1 MQTEIRLGR
10 CYGQAWTTRSSAF
23 AGTAAL
29 WAILAIAAATLLKTT
44 WAEAIALGL
53 AAALLH
59 WLSETWHQL
68 GHAWAARRTGHPMTG
83 VRFWGV
89 LSTSV
94 YPADEGQL
102 PARVHVRR
110 ALGGPTASLLLTL
123 VAGGIAFCAARDIC
137 GPPGAGAL
145 LLPGEPVRLHAPGRW
160 CRWVSTTAP
169 PSGTGCARRVDTLR
183 TLHVE
188 SFRRSRDHRL
198 QRPTRNVQRSTR
210 NVHAPNRTWP

>member
-10 CYGQAWTTRSSAF
+10 CYGLAWTTRSSAF

-44 WAEAIALGL
+44 WAAAIALGL

-94 YPADEGQL
+94 YPADEGPL
-102 PARVHVRR
+102 PARMHVRR
-110 ALGGPTASLLLTL
+110 ALGGPAASLLLTL
-123 VAGGIAFCAARDIC
+123 VAGGIALALRETSVDLRALALFFFLENLFVFTLQALVPLGFNDGATLWHWLRAAR
-137 GPPGAGAL
+137 
-145 LLPGEPVRLHAPGRW
+145 
-160 CRWVSTTAP
+160 
-169 PSGTGCARRVDTLR
+169 
-183 TLHVE
+183 
-188 SFRRSRDHRL
+188 
-198 QRPTRNVQRSTR
+198 
-210 NVHAPNRTWP
+210 